1 MNYQT
6 AALYAGVL
14 KAAAHP
20 MRVRIIDELRQGDRC
35 VRDLAALGT
44 INQSNVSRHLATLE
58 KAGII
63 SGKRHLTKVIY
74 HLESPEILD
83 IFQPAAQVAKRD
95 INRRKAKGRDL

>member
-1 MNYQT
+1 
-6 AALYAGVL
+6 
-14 KAAAHP
+14 